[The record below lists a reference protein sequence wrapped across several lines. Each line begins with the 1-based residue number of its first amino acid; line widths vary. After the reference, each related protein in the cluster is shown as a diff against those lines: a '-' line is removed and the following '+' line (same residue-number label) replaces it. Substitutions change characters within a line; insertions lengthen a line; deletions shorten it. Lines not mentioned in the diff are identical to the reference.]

1 MVACREELAVST
13 RIKLG
18 FCAQGPGQTLGLSTL
33 SYAKIVNLLGTM
45 SFCPDI
51 SYHSQY
57 SFYTMKFS
65 GGFEYMSWWQMTV
78 NFTSKVD

>member
-1 MVACREELAVST
+1 MVARREELAVST

-18 FCAQGPGQTLGLSTL
+18 FCAQGPGETLGLSTL

-45 SFCPDI
+45 SFCTDI